1 MMRAFLSSVGTTV
14 AIFLMGIATF
24 SIWYD
29 RTYDP
34 CAYYRL
40 SPKEFPGSCAYTPGD
55 GLALMFAAFLMAMGA
70 VVVGIVMFLMENK
83 KRSKPVL
90 HVREMNG

>member
-1 MMRAFLSSVGTTV
+1 
-14 AIFLMGIATF
+14 
-24 SIWYD
+24 
-29 RTYDP
+29 
-34 CAYYRL
+34 
-40 SPKEFPGSCAYTPGD
+40 
-55 GLALMFAAFLMAMGA
+55 MFAAFLMAMGA